1 MTPRNYKISL
11 KKKKLENFRSL
22 SCSLMRMNLWKNI
35 MLRPQADDNQNDLK
49 EK

>member
-1 MTPRNYKISL
+1 MTPRNYKI
-11 KKKKLENFRSL
+11 
-22 SCSLMRMNLWKNI
+22 RMNLWKNI